1 MKKMLLKSFVVTILF
16 LVTFFSIVKNSNA
29 ANFSYSSF
37 DWDTFAKKN
46 NSFWIS
52 MCDTSPD
59 ENCVDRVLATTER
72 YYTRL
77 YKLLSEVEKSYG
89 WIDDSIIIATSFY
102 GLDSGSFNDP
112 DPDREDNPYKLDD
125 SEDSLTKDK
134 YIGSVEDD
142 VKGAYDYFSKEEDSL
157 KTLINSFIGYK
168 ATCYGKTDPTTSKDK
183 QGNTY
188 QSCPTADSKIVDGK
202 CIVPVESYESTFF
215 DRIGLFTFLKTEND
229 KKCESSVSEKGYTDY
244 EVESS
249 KKEEI
254 HEDFFWNFL
263 ENSTYLDNKD
273 HLQEYYIYILGSVK
287 KSKMSELTPDEYEEY
302 KDEIIEVRKR
312 IIRGIKEVLEY
323 YEGMSDQYKEVKQEE
338 AYWWPIG
345 SIETTE
351 SNSKI
356 MAVGEPESINIT
368 SNYGMR
374 NLDGE
379 EKMHNGIDIGGTEST
394 TNVIAS
400 RNGTVVSIVD
410 DNGGACVNGDET
422 CGGSYGNYIIIQ
434 HVDGNYTLYAHLAEG
449 SITVK
454 NGDTVS
460 QGQVIGKL
468 GNTGRTTGPHLHF
481 EVRVGGND
489 SSSAQDPLNYVDPEN
504 PRKRG
509 SIGDLEEWLVILESG
524 GNVEDYMQDGKY
536 RIFDAEGLRKYRSVI
551 NGVVIE
557 FNKDRMRKYG
567 LNPDQ
572 YNYGDLIEKE
582 AMDKVMI
589 DVVTSHMD
597 SIKTL
602 MSQNGYNFNENQM
615 YALVALKYNAGNLE
629 GFVNAYNTYGTTQ
642 ALCDNWWVKKSSSS
656 APGLPARRSV
666 ECKAFVEGVFENP
679 YG

>member
-16 LVTFFSIVKNSNA
+16 LVTFFSITINSNA

-37 DWDTFAKKN
+37 NWDEFAKLNK
-46 NSFWIS
+46 SFWIS

-77 YKLLSEVEKSYG
+77 YKLLSEVEKSHG

-102 GLDSGSFNDP
+102 GLASNSFNDP
-112 DPDREDNPYKLDD
+112 DSNREDNPYKLDD

-142 VKGAYDYFSKEEDSL
+142 INGAKDYFGKEEDSL

-168 ATCYGKTDPTTSKDK
+168 ATCYGKTDPTTYKDE

-188 QSCPTADSKIVDGK
+188 QTCPTADSKIVDGK
-202 CIVPVESYESTFF
+202 CIVPVDSYKSTFF

-229 KKCESSVSEKGYTDY
+229 KKCKSSVSEKGYTDY

-254 HEDFFWNFL
+254 HEDFFWDFL

-287 KSKMSELTPDEYEEY
+287 KSKMSELTEDEYEEY

-312 IIRGIKEVLEY
+312 IIRGIKGVLKY
-323 YEGMSDQYKEVKQEE
+323 YQNVSDQYKGAKQEE

-345 SIETTE
+345 SVETTE
-351 SNSKI
+351 ISGKI
-356 MAVGEPESINIT
+356 MATGEPESINIT

-379 EKMHNGIDIGGTEST
+379 EKMHNGIDIGGTESS

-400 RNGTVVSIVD
+400 RNGTVVSTID
-410 DNGGACVNGDET
+410 DDGGACVNGDES
-422 CGGSYGNYIIIQ
+422 CGSSYGNFVIIQ

-468 GNTGRTTGPHLHF
+468 GDTGRTTGPHLHF

-489 SSSAQDPLNYVDPEN
+489 SSSSQDPLNFVDPEN
-504 PRKRG
+504 PRKSG
-509 SIGDLEEWLVILESG
+509 SISDLEEWLRLLESG
-524 GNVEDYMQDGKY
+524 GLEEKYIKNGKY
-536 RIFDAEGLRKYRSVI
+536 LIFDAEGKRKYRSVI
-551 NGVVIE
+551 NGIVIE
-557 FNKDRMRKYG
+557 MNKDLMIKHG
-567 LNPDQ
+567 LNPNQ
-572 YNYGDLIEKE
+572 YNYGDLIDKE
-582 AMDKVMI
+582 AMDKVMK
-589 DVVTSHMD
+589 DVVTSTIEY
-597 SIKTL
+597 IKTF
-602 MSQNGYNFNENQM
+602 MSQNSYNFSENQIH
-615 YALVALKYNAGNLE
+615 ALVALKYNAGNIE
-629 GFVNAYNTYGTTQ
+629 GFANAYNTYGSTQ
-642 ALCDNWWVKKSSSS
+642 DLCDKWWVHKASSGY
-656 APGLPARRSV
+656 AGLPARRRV